1 MTEKRL
7 DAMVCEVLGVP
18 REYAKEVISSGKC
31 TVGGKIITKPGAKF
45 PIDADIRVDAE
56 KMPYVSRGGQ
66 KLAAALEKFDIDI
79 QGQLCLDIGAST
91 GGFTDCML
99 AHGAKQVIALDNG
112 TGQLSPILAQD
123 TRVISME
130 NTDIRTVNTADL
142 PFAPQFISC
151 DVSFISLEKIIPSI
165 AGLSPPNCR
174 AVFLLKPQFECGRGE
189 INKKGVVKDTKAHD
203 AAVKRVSSC
212 LASHGFAV
220 LDVIQSPITGQNG
233 NIEYLIYAH
242 KE

>member
-7 DAMVCEVLGVP
+7 DIMVSNTLDVS
-18 REYAKEVISSGKC
+18 RKYAKEVISAGKC
-31 TVGGKIITKPGAKF
+31 AVDGKIVTKPGAKF
-45 PIDADIRVDAE
+45 SINADIHVDAE

-66 KLAAALEKFDIDI
+66 KLAAALEKFDINL

-123 TRVISME
+123 ARVISME
-130 NTDIRTVNTADL
+130 NADIRAISAADL

-165 AGLSPPNCR
+165 ASLSPANCR

-189 INKKGVVKDTKAHD
+189 INKKGVVKNIKAHD
-203 AAVKRVSSC
+203 AAVKRVSLC
-212 LASHGFAV
+212 LANHGFAV
-220 LDVIQSPITGQNG
+220 IGVTQSPITGQNG

-242 KE
+242 KR